1 VRPAPAVASV
11 AIISRTIAA
20 AAALR
25 VAFVN
30 VIEIAPLG
38 NDIGAGATVKSA
50 GTAVLAL
57 G

>member
-1 VRPAPAVASV
+1 MRPAPAVASV